1 MHKRTGAQRGPGP
14 FLSYPSPKEWHLINQ
29 SQIRLDSLGKMTERT
44 SSDSMYR
51 SFHLPRA
58 SPTLVGAKF
67 PLSFFDIKLYHQGT
81 GFVAYLPRSCWQDF
95 CALTVAAPTP
105 P

>member
-58 SPTLVGAKF
+58 SPNLAGAKF
-67 PLSFFDIKLYHQGT
+67 PLFFFLTSSCTTRVQGSSLT
-81 GFVAYLPRSCWQDF
+81 SLEAAGRTFVH
-95 CALTVAAPTP
+95 
-105 P
+105 